1 MNSKLK
7 VFIMAVIGFVVTWL
21 STAQE
26 FNLAQTLLMTVSFA
40 GTYAIK
46 NFFMPS
52 DSPEGQV
59 FWKDIV
65 SGVVI
70 ALCMALSNLA
80 ATLLPGVEF
89 SWPVLWTTIV
99 GAVVGYFTKTLAQGK
114 KV

>member
-1 MNSKLK
+1 
-7 VFIMAVIGFVVTWL
+7 MAVIGFVVTWL
-21 STAQE
+21 STTQDFNFAQV
-26 FNLAQTLLMTVSFA
+26 ALMTLAFA

-52 DSPEGQV
+52 DSPEGSV

-65 SGVVI
+65 SGAVI

-80 ATLLPGVEF
+80 GTLIPGVEF
-89 SWPVLWTTIV
+89 SWPVFWTTVI
-99 GAVVGYFTKTLAQGK
+99 GAVVGYFTKTLAQGQ